1 MEQTKTL
8 AANIYEAFSQT
19 DDIDEVDVQFQP

>member
-8 AANIYEAFSQT
+8 AANIYGAFSQT
-19 DDIDEVDVQFQP
+19 DDIDEIDVQFQP